1 MHRDKNWFYILQ
13 ERLADGLDGEAW
25 KAKMKIEEMDPST
38 GKKLATRRIYV
49 CIKKMAHNRASK
61 NNEEAH

>member
-1 MHRDKNWFYILQ
+1 MGN
-13 ERLADGLDGEAW
+13 GLDGEAW

-49 CIKKMAHNRASK
+49 CIKKMAHNRARE
-61 NNEEAH
+61 NNQEALEKYLKRRNSLI